1 MKKIFFI
8 AIMSLAI
15 YPAIAQDTI
24 DFPPRHYGDYYAP
37 VNFYPFNYRYSTF
50 DYNRFPERRNT
61 LMGLWPRVV
70 PHGQSQYIYGVSFS
84 IEQMYKY
91 SHGILPH
98 FDSIDTMTIFP
109 VVIDKEGTSYFVY
122 RTDTLDCRQM
132 RYYDDGSRVRIHLH
146 PPCDSTLRDSLVT
159 LYKAYFD
166 SPLPVQDTFY
176 IGYYANC
183 YTPHSFHIKDGT
195 HNITLICGTFL
206 CPSLPYA
213 GWDSFLE
220 HEVAFTE
227 DYKDSTI
234 SYIGPIGNSY
244 LSPIIFP
251 ILTPPD
257 THLFSCPAM
266 ELAYAGIVND
276 NPTLM
281 WDTAFEHNLYQIA
294 YGPYDL
300 PVESLHTDTTSRH
313 DYEIPSSTLSPTVY
327 YQARVRAYCRHICH
341 FHDTAAWTPWSDPVY
356 FYTGSSMP
364 DTTHSQPGGIAP
376 IAAGPAFSLV
386 PNPATQGR
394 VPTVA
399 VDPSLLATAPLLTL
413 RDLAGREL
421 LRTTLRQPVTPLPAD
436 LAAGTYLVTL
446 ATPQG
451 STTHRLV
458 VE

>member
-1 MKKIFFI
+1 MW
-8 AIMSLAI
+8 
-15 YPAIAQDTI
+15 
-24 DFPPRHYGDYYAP
+24 
-37 VNFYPFNYRYSTF
+37 V
-50 DYNRFPERRNT
+50 
-61 LMGLWPRVV
+61 WPRVA
-70 PHGQSQYIYGVSFS
+70 PQGQSQYIYGVSLS
-84 IEQMYKY
+84 VMQNYI
-91 SHGILPH
+91 STPSG
-98 FDSIDTMTIFP
+98 DSLVFPLDTMTICP
-109 VVIDKEGTSYFVY
+109 VVATNEGSNYFVY
-122 RTDTLDCRQM
+122 RTKDTFDCRYL
-132 RYYDDGSRVRIHLH
+132 RYYDDGSRVRVHLH
-146 PPCDSTLRDSLVT
+146 PVCDTTLRDTLVP

-166 SPLPVQDTFY
+166 YPLPVIDTFY
-176 IGYYANC
+176 IGLYQLDYS
-183 YTPHSFHIKDGT
+183 YSVSVPGSFEQSYNLVHLMGP
-195 HNITLICGTFL
+195 ICPLQT
-206 CPSLPYA
+206 LPYYEL
-213 GWDSFLE
+213 DSFFDCSMML
-220 HEVAFTE
+220 TE
-227 DYKDSTI
+227 SRIDSTVI
-234 SYIGPIGNSY
+234 SINESNTHSKA
-244 LSPIIFP
+244 LIFP

-257 THLFSCPAM
+257 THIFSCPAM

-300 PVESLHTDTTSRH
+300 PVDSLTTDTTSRH
-313 DYEIPSSTLSPTVY
+313 YYEISGPTLSPTVY

-399 VDPSLLATAPLLTL
+399 VDPTLLAATPLLTL

-421 LRTTLRQPVTPLPAD
+421 LHTTLRQPVTPLPAD

-446 ATPQG
+446 STPQG
-451 STTHRLV
+451 STTCRLI

>member
-1 MKKIFFI
+1 
-8 AIMSLAI
+8 
-15 YPAIAQDTI
+15 
-24 DFPPRHYGDYYAP
+24 
-37 VNFYPFNYRYSTF
+37 
-50 DYNRFPERRNT
+50 
-61 LMGLWPRVV
+61 
-70 PHGQSQYIYGVSFS
+70 
-84 IEQMYKY
+84 
-91 SHGILPH
+91 
-98 FDSIDTMTIFP
+98 MTICP
-109 VVIDKEGTSYFVY
+109 VVITKEGSSYFVH
-122 RTDTLDCRQM
+122 RTKDTFDCR
-132 RYYDDGSRVRIHLH
+132 YLHYHDDGSRVKIHLH
-146 PPCDSTLRDSLVT
+146 PTCEITLRDSLVR
-159 LYKAYFD
+159 LLKAYFD
-166 SPLPVQDTFY
+166 TPILVHDTFY
-176 IGYYANC
+176 IGYYSMC
-183 YTPHSFHIKDGT
+183 YSFNFGFTYDSYNMGS
-195 HNITLICGTFL
+195 LQGYL

-213 GWDSFLE
+213 DWDPFFEQQLLF
-220 HEVAFTE
+220 VE
-227 DYKDSTI
+227 DYKDSTV
-234 SYIGPIGNSY
+234 SFLGPSGNSY
-244 LSPIIFP
+244 ETPIIFP

-257 THLFSCPAM
+257 THLFSCPTV
-266 ELAYAGIVND
+266 ELDYAGIFAG

-300 PVESLHTDTTSRH
+300 PVDSLTTDTTSRH
-313 DYEIPSSTLSPTVY
+313 YYEIFDPTLSPSVY

-341 FHDTAAWTPWSDPVY
+341 FHDTAAWTPWSNPVF

-399 VDPSLLATAPLLTL
+399 VDPSLLAAAPLLTL

-451 STTHRLV
+451 TTTHRLV